1 MEFKSISEL
10 RAEYRDNP
18 EFAIESVLP
27 DMVAEMQADS
37 QYAGYS
43 EEELTLIAQAKLN
56 TLNGLALSRDF
67 SKNIPDN
74 GLPTG
79 TKWNQYSYEEIL
91 AMEQNGVSIP
101 KEFTDWAHSMQDAD
115 ATNYVI
121 DESELNNSA
130 SLEEVDQAT
139 EDPQDAI
146 TKKAIAY
153 AKKCAQQEEKLDD
166 AVIDLA
172 PKKEKAE
179 EIQRQAKTEQDN
191 GMKQL
196 TDMAKRWNELDKKLQ
211 NGEELTDLEKKE
223 YTQLNKSLNGANAD
237 LRRQMT
243 ETADNLDAIVVSM
256 DGISNDIESNTDLS
270 AETIELANT
279 LAGVQKGYNPTSIP
293 NKMTFM
299 AIGEIANMIYGAKGK
314 SVARD
319 TVDAGVD
326 LQELSNETQVEIN
339 KNTSLYE
346 FALEYGT
353 TLNDQLSEVERLLG
367 ENPNKD
373 DRTAV
378 TKAEAK
384 AGENAE
390 DAALANANEETEN
403 LLPAEPETEVT
414 TGTPDK
420 SVSDKASANMTPA
433 TPVENKAAATKT
445 SQSAP
450 AGIETASP
458 EQSKSASPAES
469 DSPAEASL
477 DEQGESATEDA
488 RSTTPKVESRGVEAE
503 TETKEAEKTQKDAKK
518 QNKEI
523 VAEEK
528 QVNKKSKQVN
538 ADLKHNNAQSAT
550 LNDEV
555 TSETDA
561 IEEAIVENP
570 EDAQTKAETIAAT
583 GDEITALGVE
593 SSKKATEFTEETTE
607 LEEDSVKAQKQN
619 EKAQKN
625 NSKVEKA
632 ISVIDQI
639 AAVGLQKGMST
650 IGTGAVMTL
659 QGQVMI
665 SAGSALLSNPFT
677 AAAGAALVTAGTTT
691 ANIGLGAINVG
702 GILSTASFYTL
713 AATKVTKMTIAACN
727 GDLKGVFKN
736 LGAFATVCAT
746 SVASCAATMAVGA
759 ATMGVAGPVG
769 TAIASQAAAVPFD
782 AIGGAANMALSN
794 ENIQSNSNSEI
805 KDRVAQKLDEKSA
818 AANASAQTT
827 QSAPAVQA
835 VAAQTTAASAQTAQ
849 PAQASTSANAVQPS
863 AVQAAPAQAAAAQAS
878 APAEGTEEN
887 TEETGTEEG
896 QETELNAAQSAR
908 AEMLDSGASKRDIA
922 KTMTNKSKDIEGQ
935 TKPAIMHAAISA
947 SKAKSISES
956 ANAAAAIAVAATK
969 SMRKEYDDLSDK
981 VEKDKEAADP
991 ADIDKMED
999 LKERLQSRGSK
1010 AQTKLADYDAK
1021 IYALQAKAATYS
1033 QVAEDANMWGEE
1045 TILSGYDLLG
1055 VESADE
1061 AKTVSGSPLGAF
1073 FKHGINGFVA
1083 VRAIN
1088 QGASTV
1094 AAGDKSAEA
1103 LKVAQEA
1110 VAAGLNVISENK
1122 TKVQEATFAQAEAA
1136 PGSENSDAENNG
1148 NTENGA
1154 PAQEQG
1160 AETASTAPAQ
1170 TTSATAKTAAPTASS
1185 NETAQPA
1192 PVQEAQTQT
1201 RVAVNVAGGTLPA
1214 PVKEAVEDSVEETV
1228 ADQQNGAPAGSFAAF
1243 QSRMASASS
1252 TRGETAADSPEQAG
1266 KDGKGADKKEEEV
1279 TVDSVDTNDGKSTAN
1294 ENQKEG
1300 ENVEKENKD
1309 KNKASKDAKK
1319 EGKDLEK
1326 TDKQLQKEMKATQ
1339 KEIKEIEEKIV
1350 KLTEESQGII
1360 EEIDAEN
1367 EQQAA
1372 QAQQSAP
1379 AAGAQP
1385 AVAGIQPAGPNMSMS
1400 AGAPAAGGVTGGA
1413 AGVSAV
1419 PSNMMSSS
1427 ASAPAATN
1435 SASAFD
1441 ISGGKV
1447 QKLTE
1452 KVTAN
1457 VAQITGL
1464 QTRSKKSTK
1473 KLQKNLKT
1481 QQKRAEK
1488 AQKASEKEQKQNEKL
1503 DKALTYVD
1511 YAATATKIT
1520 GQVFNGVGS
1529 AQVTAGTAMIAT
1541 GNAMLA
1547 TPWTA
1552 AAGAAMIASGTA
1564 LDTAGTANIG
1574 VGNVL
1579 NIVGT
1584 YTGMAVKLT
1593 KLTIAACQGN
1603 LMGVLTNAAALAMS
1617 CMGGLPGLDDASKAV
1632 EAATQAGQQLANNA
1646 LQQAQ
1651 MQIMNNAG
1659 QQMAQQM
1666 MQQSGG
1672 ELTKMAAQQITTVTT
1687 EEATK
1692 AAFNTAAKTAMSAAT
1707 KKALTKAAFGAVT
1720 KGAMET
1726 LAPMAMGAAGS
1737 MLSQPSTGE
1746 EKQRRD
1752 LHLTDR
1758 KRTARVIKAINRRK
1772 GSSQYGRQGR

>member
-450 AGIETASP
+450 AGLETAAP
-458 EQSKSASPAES
+458 EQSKSASPAKS
-469 DSPAEASL
+469 DSPSEMSL
-477 DEQGESATEDA
+477 DEQGESATEDS

-677 AAAGAALVTAGTTT
+677 AAAGAALVTAGTVTT
-691 ANIGLGAINVG
+691 NIGLGAINVG

-759 ATMGVAGPVG
+759 ATMGVTGPVG
-769 TAIASQAAAVPFD
+769 TAIASQAAAIPFD

-794 ENIQSNSNSEI
+794 ENIQSDGNSDI
-805 KDRVAQKLDEKSA
+805 KEKVAQKLDEKA
-818 AANASAQTT
+818 AEENSSVQTT

-1103 LKVAQEA
+1103 LKVAEEA

-1122 TKVQEATFAQAEAA
+1122 TKVQEATFAQAKAA
-1136 PGSENSDAENNG
+1136 PGTENSDAENNG
-1148 NTENGA
+1148 NTETGAPTQEQGTQTSVQTASAQPAAAAANASAQPA
-1154 PAQEQG
+1154 PAQAAQ
-1160 AETASTAPAQ
+1160 AQ
-1170 TTSATAKTAAPTASS
+1170 TRTAVNAAGGAL
-1185 NETAQPA
+1185 PA
-1192 PVQEAQTQT
+1192 PVQEAAEESAEQTE
-1201 RVAVNVAGGTLPA
+1201 V
-1214 PVKEAVEDSVEETV
+1214 S
-1228 ADQQNGAPAGSFAAF
+1228 QQNGAPAGSFAAF
-1243 QSRMASASS
+1243 QTRMASAQGVN
-1252 TRGETAADSPEQAG
+1252 GETAADSPEQAG
-1266 KDGKGADKKEEEV
+1266 KGEKSGKKEEEV
-1279 TVDSVDTNDGKSTAN
+1279 TEDSIDTNDGKSTAN

-1339 KEIKEIEEKIV
+1339 KELKEIEEKIIQ
-1350 KLTEESQGII
+1350 LTEESQGII

-1372 QAQQSAP
+1372 QSQQSAP

-1385 AVAGIQPAGPNMSMS
+1385 AAAGIQQADPNMSMS
-1400 AGAPAAGGVTGGA
+1400 AGAPAAGGATGAA

-1584 YTGMAVKLT
+1584 YTGMAVKVT

-1651 MQIMNNAG
+1651 MQVMNNAG

-1672 ELTKMAAQQITTVTT
+1672 ELTKMAAQQMTTVTT

-1692 AAFNTAAKTAMSAAT
+1692 AAFDTAAKTAMSAAT

>member
-153 AKKCAQQEEKLDD
+153 AKKCEQQEEKLDD

-450 AGIETASP
+450 AGLETAAP
-458 EQSKSASPAES
+458 EQSKSASPAKS
-469 DSPAEASL
+469 DSPSEMSL
-477 DEQGESATEDA
+477 DEQGESATEDS

-677 AAAGAALVTAGTTT
+677 AAAGAALVTAGTVTT
-691 ANIGLGAINVG
+691 NIGLGAINVG

-759 ATMGVAGPVG
+759 ATMGVTGPVG
-769 TAIASQAAAVPFD
+769 TAIASQAAAIPFD
-782 AIGGAANMALSN
+782 VIGGVANMNLSN

-1055 VESADE
+1055 VKSADE
-1061 AKTVSGSPLGAF
+1061 AKTVSGSPLGAL

-1088 QGASTV
+1088 QGASTI

-1103 LKVAQEA
+1103 LKVAEEA

-1122 TKVQEATFAQAEAA
+1122 TKVQEATFAQAKAA
-1136 PGSENSDAENNG
+1136 PGTENSDAENNG
-1148 NTENGA
+1148 NTETGA
-1154 PAQEQG
+1154 PTQEQG
-1160 AETASTAPAQ
+1160 TQTSVQTASAQPA
-1170 TTSATAKTAAPTASS
+1170 AAAANAS
-1185 NETAQPA
+1185 AQPA
-1192 PVQEAQTQT
+1192 PAQAAQAQTRT
-1201 RVAVNVAGGTLPA
+1201 AVNAAGGTLPA
-1214 PVKEAVEDSVEETV
+1214 PVQEAAEESAEQTEV
-1228 ADQQNGAPAGSFAAF
+1228 SQQNGAPAGSFAAF
-1243 QSRMASASS
+1243 QTRMASAQGVN
-1252 TRGETAADSPEQAG
+1252 GETAADSPEQAG
-1266 KDGKGADKKEEEV
+1266 KGEKSGKKEEEV
-1279 TVDSVDTNDGKSTAN
+1279 TEDSIDTNDGKSTAN

-1339 KEIKEIEEKIV
+1339 KEIKEIEEKIIQ
-1350 KLTEESQGII
+1350 LTEESQGII

-1372 QAQQSAP
+1372 QSQQSAP

-1385 AVAGIQPAGPNMSMS
+1385 AAAGIQQADPNMSMS
-1400 AGAPAAGGVTGGA
+1400 AGAPAAGGATGGA

-1488 AQKASEKEQKQNEKL
+1488 AHKASDKEQQQHEKL

-1584 YTGMAVKLT
+1584 YTGMAVKVT

-1651 MQIMNNAG
+1651 MQVMNNAG

-1672 ELTKMAAQQITTVTT
+1672 ELTKMAAQQMTTVTT

-1737 MLSQPSTGE
+1737 MLNQPSTGE

>member
-153 AKKCAQQEEKLDD
+153 AKKCEQQEEKLDD

-450 AGIETASP
+450 AGLETAAP
-458 EQSKSASPAES
+458 EQSKSASPAKS
-469 DSPAEASL
+469 DSPSEMSL
-477 DEQGESATEDA
+477 DEQGESATEDS

-677 AAAGAALVTAGTTT
+677 AAAGAALVTAGTVTT
-691 ANIGLGAINVG
+691 NIGLGAINVG

-769 TAIASQAAAVPFD
+769 TAIASQAAAIPFD

-794 ENIQSNSNSEI
+794 ENIQSDGNSDI
-805 KDRVAQKLDEKSA
+805 KEKVAQKLDEKA
-818 AANASAQTT
+818 AEENSSVQTT

-1055 VESADE
+1055 VKSADE
-1061 AKTVSGSPLGAF
+1061 AKTVSGSPLGAL

-1088 QGASTV
+1088 QGASTI

-1103 LKVAQEA
+1103 LKVAEEA

-1122 TKVQEATFAQAEAA
+1122 TKVQEATFAQAKAA
-1136 PGSENSDAENNG
+1136 PGTENSDAENNG
-1148 NTENGA
+1148 NTETGA
-1154 PAQEQG
+1154 PTQEQG
-1160 AETASTAPAQ
+1160 TQTSVQTASAQPA
-1170 TTSATAKTAAPTASS
+1170 AAAANAS
-1185 NETAQPA
+1185 AQPA
-1192 PVQEAQTQT
+1192 PAQAAQAQTRT
-1201 RVAVNVAGGTLPA
+1201 AVNAAGGTLPA
-1214 PVKEAVEDSVEETV
+1214 PVQEAAEESAEQTEV
-1228 ADQQNGAPAGSFAAF
+1228 SQQNGAPAGSFAAF
-1243 QSRMASASS
+1243 QTRMASAQGVN
-1252 TRGETAADSPEQAG
+1252 GETAADSPEQAG
-1266 KDGKGADKKEEEV
+1266 KGEKSGKKEEEV
-1279 TVDSVDTNDGKSTAN
+1279 TEDSIDTNDGKSAAN

-1339 KEIKEIEEKIV
+1339 KEIKEIEEKIIQ
-1350 KLTEESQGII
+1350 LTEESQGII

-1372 QAQQSAP
+1372 QSQQSAP

-1385 AVAGIQPAGPNMSMS
+1385 AAAGIQPAGPNMSMS
-1400 AGAPAAGGVTGGA
+1400 AGAPAAGGATGGA
-1413 AGVSAV
+1413 ASVSAV

-1584 YTGMAVKLT
+1584 YTGMAVKVT

-1651 MQIMNNAG
+1651 MQVMNNAG

-1672 ELTKMAAQQITTVTT
+1672 ELTKMAAQQMTTVTT

-1692 AAFNTAAKTAMSAAT
+1692 AAFDTAAKTAMSAAT

-1737 MLSQPSTGE
+1737 MLNQPSTGE

>member
-450 AGIETASP
+450 AGLETAAP

-477 DEQGESATEDA
+477 DEQGESATEDS
-488 RSTTPKVESRGVEAE
+488 RSTTPKVESKGVEAE
-503 TETKEAEKTQKDAKK
+503 TETKTAEKTQKDAKK

-538 ADLKHNNAQSAT
+538 ADLKNNNAQSAT
-550 LNDEV
+550 LSDEV
-555 TSETDA
+555 SNETEA
-561 IEEAIVENP
+561 MAEVAAVNPEEA
-570 EDAQTKAETIAAT
+570 QTRAESISIA
-583 GDEITALGVE
+583 GGKITALGQD
-593 SSKKATEFTEETTE
+593 SGKKATEFTEETTE
-607 LEEDSVKAQKQN
+607 LEEDSEKAQKQN
-619 EKAQKN
+619 EKAQKY
-625 NSKVEKA
+625 NSKIEKA

-659 QGQVMI
+659 QGQVMV
-665 SAGSALLSNPFT
+665 SAGTALLSNPFT

-759 ATMGVAGPVG
+759 ATMGVTGPVG
-769 TAIASQAAAVPFD
+769 TAIASQAAAIPFD
-782 AIGGAANMALSN
+782 VIGGVANMNLSN

-849 PAQASTSANAVQPS
+849 PAQASTSANAAQPS

-1055 VESADE
+1055 VKSADE
-1061 AKTVSGSPLGAF
+1061 AKTVSGSPLGAL

-1088 QGASTV
+1088 QGASTI

-1103 LKVAQEA
+1103 LKVAEEA

-1122 TKVQEATFAQAEAA
+1122 TKVQEATFAQAKAA
-1136 PGSENSDAENNG
+1136 PGTENSDAENNG
-1148 NTENGA
+1148 NTETGA
-1154 PAQEQG
+1154 PTQEQG
-1160 AETASTAPAQ
+1160 TQTSVQTASAQPA
-1170 TTSATAKTAAPTASS
+1170 AAAANAS
-1185 NETAQPA
+1185 AQPA
-1192 PVQEAQTQT
+1192 PAQAAQAQTRT
-1201 RVAVNVAGGTLPA
+1201 AVNAAGGTLPA
-1214 PVKEAVEDSVEETV
+1214 PVQEAAEESAEQTEV
-1228 ADQQNGAPAGSFAAF
+1228 SQQNGAPAGSFAAF
-1243 QSRMASASS
+1243 QTRMASAQGVN
-1252 TRGETAADSPEQAG
+1252 GETAADSPEQAG
-1266 KDGKGADKKEEEV
+1266 KGEKSGKKEEEV
-1279 TVDSVDTNDGKSTAN
+1279 TEDSIDTNDGKSAAN

-1651 MQIMNNAG
+1651 MQVMNNAG

-1672 ELTKMAAQQITTVTT
+1672 ELTKMAAQQMTTVTT

-1692 AAFNTAAKTAMSAAT
+1692 AAFDTAAKTAMSAAT

-1737 MLSQPSTGE
+1737 MLNQPSTGE

>member
-458 EQSKSASPAES
+458 EESKSASPAKS
-469 DSPAEASL
+469 DSPAETSL

-607 LEEDSVKAQKQN
+607 LEEDSEKAQKQN

-677 AAAGAALVTAGTTT
+677 AAAGAALVTAGTVTT
-691 ANIGLGAINVG
+691 NIGLGAINVG

-794 ENIQSNSNSEI
+794 ENIQSDGNSDI
-805 KDRVAQKLDEKSA
+805 KEKVAQKLDEKA
-818 AANASAQTT
+818 AEENSSVQTT

-1148 NTENGA
+1148 NTETGA
-1154 PAQEQG
+1154 PTQEQG
-1160 AETASTAPAQ
+1160 TQTSVQTASAQPA
-1170 TTSATAKTAAPTASS
+1170 AAAANAS
-1185 NETAQPA
+1185 AQPA
-1192 PVQEAQTQT
+1192 PAQAAQAQTRT
-1201 RVAVNVAGGTLPA
+1201 AVNAAGGTLPA
-1214 PVKEAVEDSVEETV
+1214 PVQEAAEESAEQTEV
-1228 ADQQNGAPAGSFAAF
+1228 IQQNGAPAGSFAAF
-1243 QSRMASASS
+1243 QTRMASAQGVN
-1252 TRGETAADSPEQAG
+1252 GETAADSPEQAG
-1266 KDGKGADKKEEEV
+1266 KGEKSGKKEEEV
-1279 TVDSVDTNDGKSTAN
+1279 TEDSIDTNDGKSAAN

-1339 KEIKEIEEKIV
+1339 KEIKEIEEKIIQ
-1350 KLTEESQGII
+1350 LTEESQGII

-1372 QAQQSAP
+1372 QSQQSAP

-1385 AVAGIQPAGPNMSMS
+1385 AAAGIQPAGPNMSMS
-1400 AGAPAAGGVTGGA
+1400 AGAPAAGGATGGA
-1413 AGVSAV
+1413 ASVSAV

-1584 YTGMAVKLT
+1584 YTGMAVKVT

-1651 MQIMNNAG
+1651 MQVMNNAG

-1672 ELTKMAAQQITTVTT
+1672 ELTKMAAQQMTTVTT

-1692 AAFNTAAKTAMSAAT
+1692 AAFDTAAKTAMSAAT

>member
-450 AGIETASP
+450 AGLETAAP

-477 DEQGESATEDA
+477 DEQGESATEDS
-488 RSTTPKVESRGVEAE
+488 RSTTPKVESKGVEAE
-503 TETKEAEKTQKDAKK
+503 TETKTAEKTQKDAKK

-538 ADLKHNNAQSAT
+538 ADLKNNNAQSAT
-550 LNDEV
+550 LSDEV
-555 TSETDA
+555 SNETEA
-561 IEEAIVENP
+561 MAEVAAVNPEEA
-570 EDAQTKAETIAAT
+570 QTRAESISIA
-583 GDEITALGVE
+583 GGKITALGQD
-593 SSKKATEFTEETTE
+593 SGKKATEFTEETTE
-607 LEEDSVKAQKQN
+607 LEEDSEKAQKQN
-619 EKAQKN
+619 EKAQKY
-625 NSKVEKA
+625 NSKIEKA

-677 AAAGAALVTAGTTT
+677 AAAGAALVTAGTVTT
-691 ANIGLGAINVG
+691 NIGLGAINVG

-759 ATMGVAGPVG
+759 ATMGVTGPVG
-769 TAIASQAAAVPFD
+769 TAIASQAAAIPFD
-782 AIGGAANMALSN
+782 VIGGVANMNLSN

-849 PAQASTSANAVQPS
+849 PAQASTSANAAQPS

-999 LKERLQSRGSK
+999 LKEKLQSRGSK

-1055 VESADE
+1055 VKSADE
-1061 AKTVSGSPLGAF
+1061 AKTVSGSPLGAL

-1088 QGASTV
+1088 QGASTI

-1103 LKVAQEA
+1103 LKVAEEA

-1122 TKVQEATFAQAEAA
+1122 TKVQEATFAQAKAA
-1136 PGSENSDAENNG
+1136 PGTENSDAENNG
-1148 NTENGA
+1148 NTETGA
-1154 PAQEQG
+1154 PTQEQG
-1160 AETASTAPAQ
+1160 TQTSVQTASAQPA
-1170 TTSATAKTAAPTASS
+1170 AAAANAS
-1185 NETAQPA
+1185 AQPA
-1192 PVQEAQTQT
+1192 PAQAAQAQTRT
-1201 RVAVNVAGGTLPA
+1201 AVNAAGGTLPA
-1214 PVKEAVEDSVEETV
+1214 PVQEAAEESAEQTEV
-1228 ADQQNGAPAGSFAAF
+1228 IQQNGAPAGSFAAF
-1243 QSRMASASS
+1243 QTRMASAQGVN
-1252 TRGETAADSPEQAG
+1252 GETAADSPEQAG
-1266 KDGKGADKKEEEV
+1266 KGEKSGKKEEEV
-1279 TVDSVDTNDGKSTAN
+1279 TEDSIDTNDGKSAAN

-1339 KEIKEIEEKIV
+1339 KEIKEIEEKIIQ
-1350 KLTEESQGII
+1350 LTEESQGII

-1372 QAQQSAP
+1372 QSQQSAP

-1385 AVAGIQPAGPNMSMS
+1385 AAAGIQPAGPNMSMS
-1400 AGAPAAGGVTGGA
+1400 AGAPAAGGATGGA
-1413 AGVSAV
+1413 ASVSAV

-1584 YTGMAVKLT
+1584 YTGMAVKVT

-1651 MQIMNNAG
+1651 MQVMNNAG

-1672 ELTKMAAQQITTVTT
+1672 ELTKMAAQQMTTVTT

-1692 AAFNTAAKTAMSAAT
+1692 AAFDTAAKTAMSAAT

-1737 MLSQPSTGE
+1737 MLNQPSTGE

>member
-450 AGIETASP
+450 AGLETAAP
-458 EQSKSASPAES
+458 EQSKSASPAKS
-469 DSPAEASL
+469 DSPAETSL

-677 AAAGAALVTAGTTT
+677 AAAGAALVTAGTVTT
-691 ANIGLGAINVG
+691 NIGLGAINVG

-759 ATMGVAGPVG
+759 ATMGVTGPVG
-769 TAIASQAAAVPFD
+769 TAIASQAAAIPFD

-794 ENIQSNSNSEI
+794 ENIQSDGNSDI
-805 KDRVAQKLDEKSA
+805 KEKVAQKLDEKA
-818 AANASAQTT
+818 AEENSSVQTT

-1055 VESADE
+1055 VKSADE
-1061 AKTVSGSPLGAF
+1061 AKTVSGSPLGAL

-1088 QGASTV
+1088 QGASTI

-1103 LKVAQEA
+1103 LKVAEEA

-1122 TKVQEATFAQAEAA
+1122 TKVQEATFAQAKAA
-1136 PGSENSDAENNG
+1136 PGTENSDAENNG
-1148 NTENGA
+1148 NTETGA
-1154 PAQEQG
+1154 PTQEQG
-1160 AETASTAPAQ
+1160 TQTSVQTASAQPA
-1170 TTSATAKTAAPTASS
+1170 AAAANAS
-1185 NETAQPA
+1185 AQPA
-1192 PVQEAQTQT
+1192 PAQAAQAQTRT
-1201 RVAVNVAGGTLPA
+1201 AVNAAGGTLPA
-1214 PVKEAVEDSVEETV
+1214 PVQEAAEESAEQTEV
-1228 ADQQNGAPAGSFAAF
+1228 SQQNGAPAGSFAAF
-1243 QSRMASASS
+1243 QTRMASAQGVN
-1252 TRGETAADSPEQAG
+1252 GETAADSPEQAG

-1339 KEIKEIEEKIV
+1339 KEIKEIEEKIIQ
-1350 KLTEESQGII
+1350 LTEESQGII

-1372 QAQQSAP
+1372 QSQQSAP

-1385 AVAGIQPAGPNMSMS
+1385 AAAGIQQADPNMSMS
-1400 AGAPAAGGVTGGA
+1400 AGAPAAGGATGGA

-1584 YTGMAVKLT
+1584 YTGMAVKVT

-1651 MQIMNNAG
+1651 MQVMNNAG

-1672 ELTKMAAQQITTVTT
+1672 ELTKMAAQQMTTVTT

-1692 AAFNTAAKTAMSAAT
+1692 AAFDTAAKTAMSAAT

>member
-18 EFAIESVLP
+18 DYAIESVIP
-27 DMVAEMQADS
+27 DMVAEMQSDS
-37 QYAGYS
+37 QYAGYT
-43 EEELTLIAQAKLN
+43 EEQLTLIAKAKLN
-56 TLNGLALSRDF
+56 TLNGLVLNTAF
-67 SKNIPDN
+67 TQYIPDN

-79 TKWNQYSYEEIL
+79 TKWNEYSYEEIL
-91 AMEQNGVSIP
+91 AMEQNGVVIP
-101 KEFTDWAHSMQDAD
+101 KEFTDWAHSMQDGD

-121 DESELNNSA
+121 DESELNNSN

-139 EDPQDAI
+139 ENSQDAM
-146 TKKAIAY
+146 TAKAIAY
-153 AKKCAQQEEKLDD
+153 AKKCQQQEEKLND

-172 PKKEKAE
+172 PKKDKAE
-179 EIQRQAKTEQDN
+179 QIQNQAKTEQEN

-196 TDMAKRWNELDKKLQ
+196 TEMAKRWNELDKKLQ
-211 NGEELTDLEKKE
+211 NGEELTDLEKSE
-223 YTQLNKSLNGANAD
+223 YAQLNKSLNGANAD

-243 ETADNLDAIVVSM
+243 ETADSLDAIVVSM
-256 DGISNDIESNTDLS
+256 DGISKDIESNTDLS

-279 LAGVQKGYNPTSIP
+279 LAGVQKGYNQTSVP
-293 NKMTFM
+293 GKMTFM

-353 TLNDQLSEVERLLG
+353 NLNDQLSEVERLLG

-373 DRTAV
+373 DRTAA
-378 TKAEAK
+378 TKAENK
-384 AGENAE
+384 AGEKAENNAM
-390 DAALANANEETEN
+390 AAAEESTEN
-403 LLPAEPETEVT
+403 LLPAEPETDVT

-420 SVSDKASANMTPA
+420 SVSDKASANMAPA
-433 TPVENKAAATKT
+433 TPVENKAAAVQT
-445 SQSAP
+445 SQAAP
-450 AGIETASP
+450 VEVQGAQEEEKS
-458 EQSKSASPAES
+458 QSSSASPSKGGQDAE
-469 DSPAEASL
+469 ESL
-477 DEQGESATEDA
+477 DDQGENATEDS

-518 QNKEI
+518 ENKEI
-523 VAEEK
+523 VAREK

-538 ADLKHNNAQSAT
+538 ADLANNNAQSAV
-550 LNDEV
+550 LNDEM
-555 TSETDA
+555 TSETEA
-561 IEEAIVENP
+561 MVASVTEKPEEFQSSAESIAIVGG
-570 EDAQTKAETIAAT
+570 K
-583 GDEITALGVE
+583 ITALGLD
-593 SSKKATEFTEETTE
+593 SGKKATEFTEET
-607 LEEDSVKAQKQN
+607 EEFEEEAEKSQKQN
-619 EKAQKN
+619 EKSQKY

-659 QGQVMI
+659 QGQGMI
-665 SAGSALLSNPFT
+665 AAGTALLSNPFT
-677 AAAGAALVTAGTTT
+677 AAMGTALVTAGTTT
-691 ANIGLGAINVG
+691 TNIGVGAMNVG

-769 TAIASQAAAVPFD
+769 TAIASQAAAIPFD
-782 AIGGAANMALSN
+782 VIGGVANMNLSN
-794 ENIQSNSNSEI
+794 DNLKSDDNDDI
-805 KDRVAQKLDEKSA
+805 KAEVAQKVEKK
-818 AANASAQTT
+818 ANTKSISTQAS
-827 QSAPAVQA
+827 PAVQNEEQPVQTSINSA
-835 VAAQTTAASAQTAQ
+835 QPVSAQSVAGTVQPNAQQTAALSAPVAQNVDNAEETTSDEASEEQTAEEEQEQELNSAQQ
-849 PAQASTSANAVQPS
+849 
-863 AVQAAPAQAAAAQAS
+863 
-878 APAEGTEEN
+878 
-887 TEETGTEEG
+887 
-896 QETELNAAQSAR
+896 AR
-908 AEMLDSGASKRDIA
+908 ADMLDSGASKRDVA
-922 KTMTNKSKDIEGQ
+922 KAMTNKSSELEKQ
-935 TKPAIMHAAISA
+935 TKPAIIASA
-947 SKAKSISES
+947 VNSAKAESIAES
-956 ANAAAAIAVAATK
+956 ANGVAEMTVAFTK
-969 SMRKEYDDLSDK
+969 SMRKEYDELSDK

-991 ADIDKMED
+991 ADVDKMED
-999 LKERLQSRGSK
+999 LKARLQKKGSA
-1010 AQTKLADYDAK
+1010 AQDKLADYDSK
-1021 IYALQAKAATYS
+1021 LYAIQAKSASYS
-1033 QVAEDANMWGEE
+1033 QIASDANMWGEE

-1055 VESADE
+1055 VKSADE
-1061 AKTVSGSPLGAF
+1061 AESVTSSPIRALF
-1073 FKHGINGFVA
+1073 RHGINGFVA

-1088 QGASTV
+1088 QGASTI
-1094 AAGDKSAEA
+1094 AAGDKAAEA
-1103 LKVAQEA
+1103 LEVAQNT
-1110 VAAGLNVISENK
+1110 VAASLNSNNENK
-1122 TKVQEATFAQAEAA
+1122 TKVKETTFAEAKTA
-1136 PGSENSDAENNG
+1136 ANSQSAGAENNG
-1148 NTENGA
+1148 TDAASAQDENA
-1154 PAQEQG
+1154 S
-1160 AETASTAPAQ
+1160 AETSENNAETTTTAASAANATSTNASAQ
-1170 TTSATAKTAAPTASS
+1170 T
-1185 NETAQPA
+1185 EEQ
-1192 PVQEAQTQT
+1192 PVQQAAQTQT

-1214 PVKEAVEDSVEETV
+1214 PVQDAVEESVEDTV
-1228 ADQQNGAPAGSFAAF
+1228 VEQQNGAPAGSFAAF
-1243 QSRMASASS
+1243 QSRMASASAVQ
-1252 TRGETAADSPEQAG
+1252 GETAADSPEES
-1266 KDGKGADKKEEEV
+1266 GKGGKGTDKKEEEV
-1279 TVDSVDTNDGKSTAN
+1279 TVDSVDTNEGKATAN

-1309 KNKASKDAKK
+1309 KTKASKDAKK

-1326 TDKQLQKEMKATQ
+1326 TDKQIQKEIKATQ
-1339 KEIKEIEEKIV
+1339 KEIKEIEEKII
-1350 KLTEESQGII
+1350 KLTDESQSVLD
-1360 EEIDAEN
+1360 EIDAAN
-1367 EQQAA
+1367 EQQAM
-1372 QAQQSAP
+1372 QAQQSTP
-1379 AAGAQP
+1379 AAGQP
-1385 AVAGIQPAGPNMSMS
+1385 AATGIQPVAANASMS
-1400 AGAPAAGGVTGGA
+1400 AGAPSAGAVTGGA
-1413 AGVSAV
+1413 ASVSAV
-1419 PSNMMSSS
+1419 PSNMS

-1435 SASAFD
+1435 SAAAFD

-1447 QKLTE
+1447 QKLTD

-1457 VAQITGL
+1457 VAQITAL
-1464 QTRSKKSTK
+1464 QTRSNKSTK

-1520 GQVFNGVGS
+1520 GQIFTGVGG
-1529 AQVTAGTAMIAT
+1529 AQVTSGTAMIVT
-1541 GNAMLA
+1541 GNAMLC

-1552 AAGAAMIASGTA
+1552 AAGAAMVA
-1564 LDTAGTANIG
+1564 AGTTLSTTGTSNIG

-1579 NIVGT
+1579 NMVGT

-1593 KLTIAACQGN
+1593 KITIAACQGN
-1603 LMGVLTNAAALAMS
+1603 LMGVLTNAAALGMS
-1617 CMGGLPGLDDASKAV
+1617 CIGGLPGLDDASKAV

-1651 MQIMNNAG
+1651 MQIMNNAA
-1659 QQMAQQM
+1659 QQMSQQM

-1672 ELTKMAAQQITTVTT
+1672 ELTKTLAQNMVVQTT

-1692 AAFNTAAKTAMSAAT
+1692 AAFETAAKTAMAAGT
-1707 KKALTKAAFGAVT
+1707 KKALTKAAFGAIT

-1726 LAPMAMGAAGS
+1726 LVPAAMGAAGS
-1737 MLSQPSTGE
+1737 MLNKPSGEE

>member
-450 AGIETASP
+450 AGLETAAP

-477 DEQGESATEDA
+477 DEQGESATEDS
-488 RSTTPKVESRGVEAE
+488 RSTTPKVESKGVEAE
-503 TETKEAEKTQKDAKK
+503 TETKTAEKTQKDAKK

-538 ADLKHNNAQSAT
+538 ADLKNNNAQSAT
-550 LNDEV
+550 LSDEV
-555 TSETDA
+555 SNETEA
-561 IEEAIVENP
+561 MAEVAAVNPEEA
-570 EDAQTKAETIAAT
+570 QTRAESISIA
-583 GDEITALGVE
+583 GGKITALGQD
-593 SSKKATEFTEETTE
+593 SGKKATEFTEETTE
-607 LEEDSVKAQKQN
+607 LEEDSEKAQKQN
-619 EKAQKN
+619 EKAQKY
-625 NSKVEKA
+625 NSKIEKA

-659 QGQVMI
+659 QGQVMV
-665 SAGSALLSNPFT
+665 SAGTALLSNPFT

-759 ATMGVAGPVG
+759 ATMGVTGPVG
-769 TAIASQAAAVPFD
+769 TAIASQAAAIPFD

-794 ENIQSNSNSEI
+794 ENIQSDGNSDI
-805 KDRVAQKLDEKSA
+805 KEKVAQKLDEKA
-818 AANASAQTT
+818 AEENSSVQTT

-1055 VESADE
+1055 VKSADE
-1061 AKTVSGSPLGAF
+1061 AKTVSGSPLGAL

-1088 QGASTV
+1088 QGASTI

-1103 LKVAQEA
+1103 LKVAEEA

-1122 TKVQEATFAQAEAA
+1122 TKVQEATFAQAKAA
-1136 PGSENSDAENNG
+1136 PGTENSDAENNG
-1148 NTENGA
+1148 NTETGAPTQEQGTQTSVQTASAQPAAAAANASAQPA
-1154 PAQEQG
+1154 PAQAAQ
-1160 AETASTAPAQ
+1160 AQ
-1170 TTSATAKTAAPTASS
+1170 TRTAVNAAGGAL
-1185 NETAQPA
+1185 PA
-1192 PVQEAQTQT
+1192 PVQEAAEESAEQTE
-1201 RVAVNVAGGTLPA
+1201 V
-1214 PVKEAVEDSVEETV
+1214 S
-1228 ADQQNGAPAGSFAAF
+1228 QQNGAPAGSFAAF
-1243 QSRMASASS
+1243 QTRMASAQGVN
-1252 TRGETAADSPEQAG
+1252 GETAADSPEQAG
-1266 KDGKGADKKEEEV
+1266 KGEKSGKKEEEV
-1279 TVDSVDTNDGKSTAN
+1279 TEDSIDTNDGKSAAN

-1339 KEIKEIEEKIV
+1339 KEIKEIEEKIIQ
-1350 KLTEESQGII
+1350 LTEESQGII

-1372 QAQQSAP
+1372 QSQQSAP

-1385 AVAGIQPAGPNMSMS
+1385 AAAGIQQADPNMSMS
-1400 AGAPAAGGVTGGA
+1400 AGAPAAGGATGAA

-1584 YTGMAVKLT
+1584 YTGMAVKVT

-1651 MQIMNNAG
+1651 MQVMNNAG

-1672 ELTKMAAQQITTVTT
+1672 ELTKMAAQQMTTVTT

-1692 AAFNTAAKTAMSAAT
+1692 AAFDTAAKTAMSAAT

-1746 EKQRRD
+1746 EEKQRRN

>member
-18 EFAIESVLP
+18 DYAIESVIP
-27 DMVAEMQADS
+27 DMVAEMQSDS
-37 QYAGYS
+37 QYAGYT
-43 EEELTLIAQAKLN
+43 EEQLTLIAKAKLN
-56 TLNGLALSRDF
+56 TLNGLVLNTAF
-67 SKNIPDN
+67 TQYIPDN

-79 TKWNQYSYEEIL
+79 TKWNEYSYEEIL
-91 AMEQNGVSIP
+91 AMEQNGVVIP
-101 KEFTDWAHSMQDAD
+101 KEFTDWAHSMQDGD

-121 DESELNNSA
+121 DESELNNSN

-139 EDPQDAI
+139 ENPQDAM
-146 TKKAIAY
+146 TAKAIAY
-153 AKKCAQQEEKLDD
+153 AKKCEQQEEKLND

-172 PKKEKAE
+172 PKKDKAE
-179 EIQRQAKTEQDN
+179 QIQNQAKTEQEN

-196 TDMAKRWNELDKKLQ
+196 TEMAKRWNELDKKLQ
-211 NGEELTDLEKKE
+211 NGEELTDLEKSE
-223 YTQLNKSLNGANAD
+223 YAQLNKSLNGANAD

-243 ETADNLDAIVVSM
+243 ETADSLDAIVVSM
-256 DGISNDIESNTDLS
+256 DGISKDIESNTDLS

-279 LAGVQKGYNPTSIP
+279 LAGVQKGYNPTNVP
-293 NKMTFM
+293 GKMTFM

-458 EQSKSASPAES
+458 EESKSASPAKS
-469 DSPAEASL
+469 DSPAETSL

-677 AAAGAALVTAGTTT
+677 AAAGAALVTAGTVTT
-691 ANIGLGAINVG
+691 NIGLGAINVG

-769 TAIASQAAAVPFD
+769 TAIASQAAAIPFD

-794 ENIQSNSNSEI
+794 ENIQSDGNSDI
-805 KDRVAQKLDEKSA
+805 KEKVAQKLDEKA
-818 AANASAQTT
+818 AEENSSVQTT

-1055 VESADE
+1055 VKSADE
-1061 AKTVSGSPLGAF
+1061 AKTVSGSPLGAL

-1088 QGASTV
+1088 QGASTI

-1103 LKVAQEA
+1103 LKVAEEA

-1148 NTENGA
+1148 NTETGAPTQEQGTQTSVQTANASAQPA
-1154 PAQEQG
+1154 PAQAAQ
-1160 AETASTAPAQ
+1160 AQ
-1170 TTSATAKTAAPTASS
+1170 TRTAVNAAGGAL
-1185 NETAQPA
+1185 PA
-1192 PVQEAQTQT
+1192 PVQEAAEESAEQTE
-1201 RVAVNVAGGTLPA
+1201 V
-1214 PVKEAVEDSVEETV
+1214 S
-1228 ADQQNGAPAGSFAAF
+1228 QQNGAPAGSFAAF
-1243 QSRMASASS
+1243 QTRMASAQGVN
-1252 TRGETAADSPEQAG
+1252 GETAADSPEQAG
-1266 KDGKGADKKEEEV
+1266 KGEKSGKKEEEV
-1279 TVDSVDTNDGKSTAN
+1279 TEDSIDTNDGKSTAN

-1339 KEIKEIEEKIV
+1339 KEIKEIEEKIIQ
-1350 KLTEESQGII
+1350 LTEESQGII

-1385 AVAGIQPAGPNMSMS
+1385 AAAGIQQADPNMSMS
-1400 AGAPAAGGVTGGA
+1400 AGAPAAGGATGGA

-1584 YTGMAVKLT
+1584 YTGMAVKVT

-1651 MQIMNNAG
+1651 MQVMNNAG

-1672 ELTKMAAQQITTVTT
+1672 ELTKMAAQQMTTVTT

-1692 AAFNTAAKTAMSAAT
+1692 AAFDTAAKTAMSAAT

-1726 LAPMAMGAAGS
+1726 LAPAAMGAAGS
-1737 MLSQPSTGE
+1737 MLNKPSGEE

>member
-18 EFAIESVLP
+18 DYAIESVIP
-27 DMVAEMQADS
+27 DMVAEMQSDS
-37 QYAGYS
+37 QYAGYT
-43 EEELTLIAQAKLN
+43 EEQLTLIAKAKLN
-56 TLNGLALSRDF
+56 TLNGLVLNTAF
-67 SKNIPDN
+67 TQYIPDN

-79 TKWNQYSYEEIL
+79 TKWNEYSYEEIL
-91 AMEQNGVSIP
+91 AMEQNGVVIP
-101 KEFTDWAHSMQDAD
+101 KEFTDWAHSMQDGD

-121 DESELNNSA
+121 DESELNNSN

-139 EDPQDAI
+139 ENPQDAM
-146 TKKAIAY
+146 TAKAIAY
-153 AKKCAQQEEKLDD
+153 AKKCEQQEEKLND

-172 PKKEKAE
+172 PKKDKAE
-179 EIQRQAKTEQDN
+179 QIQNQAKTEQEN

-196 TDMAKRWNELDKKLQ
+196 TEMAKRWNELDKKLQ
-211 NGEELTDLEKKE
+211 NGEELTDLEKSE
-223 YTQLNKSLNGANAD
+223 YAQLNKSLNGANAD

-243 ETADNLDAIVVSM
+243 ETADSLDAIVVSM
-256 DGISNDIESNTDLS
+256 DGISKDIESNTDLS

-279 LAGVQKGYNPTSIP
+279 LAGVQKGYNPTNVP
-293 NKMTFM
+293 GKMTFM

-353 TLNDQLSEVERLLG
+353 NLNDQLSEVERLLG

-373 DRTAV
+373 DRTAA
-378 TKAEAK
+378 TKAENK
-384 AGENAE
+384 AGEKAENNAM
-390 DAALANANEETEN
+390 AAAEESTEN
-403 LLPAEPETEVT
+403 LLPAEPETDVT

-420 SVSDKASANMTPA
+420 SVSDKASANMAPA
-433 TPVENKAAATKT
+433 TPVENKAAAVQT
-445 SQSAP
+445 SQAAP
-450 AGIETASP
+450 VDVQGAQEEEKSQSSSESP
-458 EQSKSASPAES
+458 SKGGQDAE
-469 DSPAEASL
+469 ESL
-477 DEQGESATEDA
+477 DDQGENATEDS

-677 AAAGAALVTAGTTT
+677 AAAGAALVTAGTVTT
-691 ANIGLGAINVG
+691 NIGLGAINVG

-769 TAIASQAAAVPFD
+769 TAIASQAAAIPFD

-794 ENIQSNSNSEI
+794 ENIQSDGNSDI
-805 KDRVAQKLDEKSA
+805 KEKVAQKLDEKA
-818 AANASAQTT
+818 AEENSSVQTT

-1055 VESADE
+1055 VKSADE
-1061 AKTVSGSPLGAF
+1061 AKTVSGSPLGAL

-1088 QGASTV
+1088 QGASTI

-1103 LKVAQEA
+1103 LKVAEEA

-1148 NTENGA
+1148 NTETGAPTQEQGTQTSVQTASAQPAAAAANASAQPA
-1154 PAQEQG
+1154 PAQAAQ
-1160 AETASTAPAQ
+1160 AQ
-1170 TTSATAKTAAPTASS
+1170 TRTAVNAAGGAL
-1185 NETAQPA
+1185 PA
-1192 PVQEAQTQT
+1192 PVQEAAEESAEQTE
-1201 RVAVNVAGGTLPA
+1201 V
-1214 PVKEAVEDSVEETV
+1214 S
-1228 ADQQNGAPAGSFAAF
+1228 QQNGAPAGSFAAF
-1243 QSRMASASS
+1243 QTRMASAQGVN
-1252 TRGETAADSPEQAG
+1252 GETAADSPEQAG
-1266 KDGKGADKKEEEV
+1266 KGEKSGKKEEEV
-1279 TVDSVDTNDGKSTAN
+1279 TEDSIDTNDGKSTAN

-1339 KEIKEIEEKIV
+1339 KEIKEIEEKIIQ
-1350 KLTEESQGII
+1350 LTEESQGII

-1385 AVAGIQPAGPNMSMS
+1385 AAAGIQQADPNMSMS
-1400 AGAPAAGGVTGGA
+1400 AGAPAAGGATGGA

-1584 YTGMAVKLT
+1584 YTGMAVKVT

-1651 MQIMNNAG
+1651 MQVMNNAG

-1672 ELTKMAAQQITTVTT
+1672 ELTKMAAQQMTTVTT

-1692 AAFNTAAKTAMSAAT
+1692 AAFDTAAKTAMSAAT

>member
-458 EQSKSASPAES
+458 EQSKSASPAKS
-469 DSPAEASL
+469 DSPSEMSL
-477 DEQGESATEDA
+477 DEQGESATEDS

-677 AAAGAALVTAGTTT
+677 AAAGAALVTAGTVTT
-691 ANIGLGAINVG
+691 NIGLGAINVG

-759 ATMGVAGPVG
+759 ATMGVTGPVG
-769 TAIASQAAAVPFD
+769 TAIASQAAAIPFD

-794 ENIQSNSNSEI
+794 ENIQSDGNSDI
-805 KDRVAQKLDEKSA
+805 KEKVAQKLDEKA
-818 AANASAQTT
+818 AEENSSVQTT

-1055 VESADE
+1055 VKSADE
-1061 AKTVSGSPLGAF
+1061 AKTVSGSPLGAL

-1088 QGASTV
+1088 QGASTI

-1103 LKVAQEA
+1103 LKVAEEA

-1148 NTENGA
+1148 NTETGAPTQEQGTQTSVQTASAQPAAAAANASAQPA
-1154 PAQEQG
+1154 PAQAAQ
-1160 AETASTAPAQ
+1160 AQ
-1170 TTSATAKTAAPTASS
+1170 TRTAVNAAGGAL
-1185 NETAQPA
+1185 PA
-1192 PVQEAQTQT
+1192 PVQEAAEESAEQTE
-1201 RVAVNVAGGTLPA
+1201 V
-1214 PVKEAVEDSVEETV
+1214 S
-1228 ADQQNGAPAGSFAAF
+1228 QQNGAPAGSFAAF
-1243 QSRMASASS
+1243 QTRMASAQGVN
-1252 TRGETAADSPEQAG
+1252 GETAADSPEQAG
-1266 KDGKGADKKEEEV
+1266 KGEKSGKKEEEV
-1279 TVDSVDTNDGKSTAN
+1279 TEDSIDTNDGKSTAN

-1584 YTGMAVKLT
+1584 YTGMAVKVT

-1651 MQIMNNAG
+1651 MQVMNNAG

-1672 ELTKMAAQQITTVTT
+1672 ELTKMAAQQMTTVTT

-1692 AAFNTAAKTAMSAAT
+1692 AAFDTAAKTAMSAAT

-1746 EKQRRD
+1746 EEKQRRN

>member
-445 SQSAP
+445 SQSVP

-458 EQSKSASPAES
+458 EESKSASPAKS
-469 DSPAEASL
+469 DSPAETSL

-677 AAAGAALVTAGTTT
+677 AAAGAALVTAGTVTT
-691 ANIGLGAINVG
+691 NIGLGAINVG

-1055 VESADE
+1055 VKSADE
-1061 AKTVSGSPLGAF
+1061 AKTVSGSPLGAL

-1088 QGASTV
+1088 QGASTI

-1122 TKVQEATFAQAEAA
+1122 TKVQEATFAQAKAA
-1136 PGSENSDAENNG
+1136 PGTENSDAENNG
-1148 NTENGA
+1148 NTETGA
-1154 PAQEQG
+1154 PTQEQG
-1160 AETASTAPAQ
+1160 TQTSVQTASAQPA
-1170 TTSATAKTAAPTASS
+1170 AAAANAS
-1185 NETAQPA
+1185 AQPA
-1192 PVQEAQTQT
+1192 PAQAAQAQTRT
-1201 RVAVNVAGGTLPA
+1201 AVNAAGGTLPA
-1214 PVKEAVEDSVEETV
+1214 PVQEAAEESAEQTEV
-1228 ADQQNGAPAGSFAAF
+1228 SQQNGAPAGSFAAF
-1243 QSRMASASS
+1243 QTRMASAQGVN
-1252 TRGETAADSPEQAG
+1252 GETEADSPEQAG
-1266 KDGKGADKKEEEV
+1266 KGEKSGKKEEEV
-1279 TVDSVDTNDGKSTAN
+1279 TEDSIDTNDGKSTAN

-1651 MQIMNNAG
+1651 MQVMNNAG

-1737 MLSQPSTGE
+1737 MLNQPSTGE